1 MTPPPCPG
9 RRPFPS
15 RDAALLSRGSDPH
28 LMEGLVRR
36 YPFAYATQ
44 AINGSDTGEVV
55 HPIPGMT

>member
-1 MTPPPCPG
+1 
-9 RRPFPS
+9 
-15 RDAALLSRGSDPH
+15 
-28 LMEGLVRR
+28 MEGLVRR